1 MDDPVENT
9 KTAPVDVDE
18 VVAAAMRSDPN
29 LEYLVRGLIG
39 AAHRRGMGAY
49 EAGVRYEHE
58 RIERLIMGH
67 DPIEPSDRAYLLE
80 LIKRK

>member
-39 AAHRRGMGAY
+39 AAHRRGWDAALDASTAMLDCLG
-49 EAGVRYEHE
+49 ENV
-58 RIERLIMGH
+58 
-67 DPIEPSDRAYLLE
+67 SDAMAAVEELE
-80 LIKRK
+80 YVAP